1 MMMLHPQREAM
12 IHMFFGERAA
22 SKISDVPKDTK
33 VMDIKKAGI
42 IGSGTM
48 GGGIAMCFAN
58 AGIPVHI
65 IDQDQDNL
73 ARGISVMVCGTQNY
87 GAVVGTRKGGIEGKN
102 GKHGN
107 KTGFGKSKK
116 NRY

>member
-1 MMMLHPQREAM
+1 M

-48 GGGIAMCFAN
+48 GGGKAMCFAN

-73 ARGISVMVCGTQNY
+73 TRGISAIKRIMIFMVC
-87 GAVVGTRKGGIEGKN
+87 RGKLC
-102 GKHGN
+102 KI
-107 KTGFGKSKK
+107 KRMLFLVSYPLVLIIRMYLRL
-116 NRY
+116 RYCY